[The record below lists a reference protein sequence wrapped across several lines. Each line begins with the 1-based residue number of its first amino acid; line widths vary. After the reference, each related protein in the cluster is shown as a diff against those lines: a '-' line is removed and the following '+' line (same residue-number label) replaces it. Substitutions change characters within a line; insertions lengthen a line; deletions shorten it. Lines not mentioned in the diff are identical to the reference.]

1 MVTIRRQNIGIV
13 ESFFVFTSKLFK
25 KLREMEIQY
34 KYWVQLKWV
43 CHSPPPKNNETI
55 YDDGDPM
62 LFVVAINV
70 FLLYWPVNNFYIGEG
85 FRKRED

>member
-34 KYWVQLKWV
+34 KY
-43 CHSPPPKNNETI
+43 
-55 YDDGDPM
+55 
-62 LFVVAINV
+62 
-70 FLLYWPVNNFYIGEG
+70 
-85 FRKRED
+85 